1 MSSNTMQHIPTISDE
16 DKKSLIERL
25 RDDFPPQ
32 SWIWTNCRDIWY
44 ANNYEDEYENLDHV
58 EFQDCFVAAMLT
70 RPAQGQGLLEAA
82 EADLEKYRSDVHHRA
97 MGDVC
102 QERHQL
108 RLENAKLVAKI
119 DELENKIDE
128 LEIMIECRGNMIDQS
143 EKKIGDLIDK
153 VCHLLSQ
160 IDELETARDSACGGG
175 W

>member
-82 EADLEKYRSDVHHRA
+82 EADLEKYRADMEVR
-97 MGDVC
+97 
-102 QERHQL
+102 EWHQL